1 MSKTPNP
8 VRGHVLCPVCSCAST
23 VHMVGEGRMID
34 TGEAVKNERNLGLLY
49 YKCPS
54 CGNAPMSRSVSEYC
68 TSNMVNSPDLL
79 RVTMK
84 AVEPEQL
91 SVTGQAKESVTPGR
105 VASLETCIDPTEEP
119 VLKPAL
125 STETPTLPTGA
136 PTPSKPSFKPQLVK
150 VAACLSLV
158 VVLLFTIKRLLAAL
172 KPELEE
178 QVNG

>member
-23 VHMVGEGRMID
+23 VHMVGEGKLID
-34 TGEAVKNERNLGLLY
+34 TGESVKNARNLGLLY

-54 CGNAPMSRSVSEYC
+54 CGNSSMSKSVSEYC
-68 TSNMVNSPDLL
+68 TSNMVDSPDLL
-79 RVTMK
+79 QATVK
-84 AVEPEQL
+84 AVESEQL
-91 SVTGQAKESVTPGR
+91 SVTDQAKESVTPEQ
-105 VASLETCIDPTEEP
+105 VASLETCIDSTEVPALE
-119 VLKPAL
+119 PAL
-125 STETPTLPTGA
+125 STET

-150 VAACLSLV
+150 VAACLGLV
-158 VVLLFTIKRLLAAL
+158 VVLLFTIKRLLAAP